1 MLFRSG
7 SNISFGAGDRGTR
20 LEYNGQY
27 DGQRRRRGYDEQ
39 YVRRM
44 AAIAGAD
51 GFISSMPDG
60 YDTVVGERG
69 VGLSGGQKQR
79 LSLARA
85 LADNPS
91 ILIMDDTT
99 SAVDMETEA
108 EIQRHLRDLD
118 EKKTIVTI
126 AHRISSVKDSDLIL
140 VLEHGRIVERGT
152 HDELVASHGRYWQ
165 IYSKQLGVDAGRSQ
179 GFEA

>member
-1 MLFRSG
+1 
-7 SNISFGAGDRGTR
+7 
-20 LEYNGQY
+20 
-27 DGQRRRRGYDEQ
+27 
-39 YVRRM
+39 M

-108 EIQRHLRDLD
+108 EIQQHLRDLD

-126 AHRISSVKDSDLIL
+126 AHRISSIKDSDLIL
-140 VLEHGRIVERGT
+140 VLEHGRVVERGT
-152 HDELVASHGRYWQ
+152 HDDLVAAHGRYWE
-165 IYSKQLGVDAGRSQ
+165 IYRKQLGLEAGRAQ
-179 GFEA
+179 GFDD

>member
-1 MLFRSG
+1 MVMQEVNHQLFTETVLDEVL
-7 SNISFGAGDRGTR
+7 ISMEEENQEWAEEILAKLDLTGFKDRHP
-20 LEYNGQY
+20 
-27 DGQRRRRGYDEQ
+27 
-39 YVRRM
+39 M
-44 AAIAGAD
+44 
-51 GFISSMPDG
+51 S
-60 YDTVVGERG
+60 
-69 VGLSGGQKQR
+69 LSGGQKQR

-108 EIQRHLRDLD
+108 EIQRHLRELD
-118 EKKTIVTI
+118 EQKTIVTI

-152 HDELVASHGRYWQ
+152 HDELVAAHGRYWE
-165 IYSKQLGVDAGRSQ
+165 IYYRQLGLQAGRSQ

>member
-1 MLFRSG
+1 
-7 SNISFGAGDRGTR
+7 
-20 LEYNGQY
+20 
-27 DGQRRRRGYDEQ
+27 
-39 YVRRM
+39 
-44 AAIAGAD
+44 
-51 GFISSMPDG
+51 
-60 YDTVVGERG
+60 
-69 VGLSGGQKQR
+69 
-79 LSLARA
+79 
-85 LADNPS
+85 
-91 ILIMDDTT
+91 MDDTT

-152 HDELVASHGRYWQ
+152 HDEIGGLAWP
-165 IYSKQLGVDAGRSQ
+165 ILADFSKQLGVDAGRSQ